1 MNKAR
6 KTELLYQKAKGR
18 PMNITEKER
27 RELSRYRVRANE
39 GSFYA
44 TKANISA
51 YVTAVDQGCRISF
64 YDWCMN
70 HSRADRRRKG
80 SDEAA
85 MGRVRRENSL
95 AAMGMGWL
103 VWGMALYWAFQE
115 AVSVQACALLG
126 AAASVILY
134 QSARRFSAFTL
145 FLLPILI
152 AAFFGS

>member
-115 AVSVQACALLG
+115 A
-126 AAASVILY
+126 SVILY

-152 AAFFGS
+152 AAFFGG

>member
-51 YVTAVDQGCRISF
+51 YVTEKRI
-64 YDWCMN
+64 
-70 HSRADRRRKG
+70 G
-80 SDEAA
+80 
-85 MGRVRRENSL
+85 
-95 AAMGMGWL
+95 
-103 VWGMALYWAFQE
+103 
-115 AVSVQACALLG
+115 
-126 AAASVILY
+126 
-134 QSARRFSAFTL
+134 
-145 FLLPILI
+145 
-152 AAFFGS
+152 